1 MPRNTAWVMGFF
13 RQISNFPLGYGKD
26 GLAFDLYLL
35 GCPVD
40 LVQEGVIRPELK
52 PYIDKDLIHV

>member
-1 MPRNTAWVMGFF
+1 MVNFEGRATAKRYFGVQF
-13 RQISNFPLGYGKD
+13 
-26 GLAFDLYLL
+26 YLEDSL

-52 PYIDKDLIHV
+52 PYIEKDLIHV